1 MDEGDGP
8 HAGPPLSA
16 IDSAFHVRAV
26 RTDDDRI
33 LYFGEPLVPQQRLV
47 EEVWPAF
54 REAGYEVRF
63 TTSDRVGVD
72 PGRPVPAEGGLGGAA
87 ETDAGRVAREHVLV
101 ADPVSVGVDGV
112 PWTNVLLLVATVVST
127 LYAGSL
133 WYHIDLSDPT
143 NALGAWPFALAI
155 LGVLGVHELGHY
167 ALSRH
172 HGVSAT
178 LPYFIPVP
186 TLIGTMGA
194 VIRMKGRMP
203 DREALFDI
211 GVAGPIAGLVATVGV
226 TVVGLHLDPVT
237 IPEAV
242 RSDPSAVRVEI
253 GFPPL
258 MYLLSWV
265 TGQPLSYPAGQ
276 AVNPVVI
283 GGWVGM
289 FVTFL
294 NLIPVGQLDGG
305 HVLRAMLGDRYER
318 YAPVVPAVLFGLAA
332 YVEFVLDAPGNA
344 ALIWVVWGVIA
355 SVFTLMGSARPVQE
369 ETTLDRRRLAVGALT
384 LALGVLC
391 FTPVPIAIV
400 R

>member
-1 MDEGDGP
+1 MAAGDGP
-8 HAGPPLSA
+8 RTGPPLSA

-33 LYFGEPLVPQQRLV
+33 LYFGEPLVPRGQLM
-47 EEVWPAF
+47 EEVWPVF

-72 PGRPVPAEGGLGGAA
+72 PGRAVPAEGTLEPTG
-87 ETDAGRVAREHVLV
+87 DDPGRVAREHVLV
-101 ADPVSVGVDGV
+101 AEPVSVGVDGV
-112 PWTNVLLLVATVVST
+112 PWTNVALFVATVVST

-133 WYHIDLSDPT
+133 WYHIDLSEPT
-143 NALGAWPFALAI
+143 NVLGAWPFALAV

-203 DREALFDI
+203 DRRALFDI

-226 TVVGLHLDPVT
+226 TVVGLHLDPVA

-242 RSDPSAVRVEI
+242 QSDPDAVRVEI

-258 MYLLSWV
+258 MHLLAWV

-283 GGWVGM
+283 AGWVGM

-305 HVLRAMLGDRYER
+305 HVLQAMLGERYER
-318 YAPVVPAVLFGLAA
+318 YALVVPAVLFGLAA
-332 YVEFVLDAPGNA
+332 YVEFVVDAPGNA
-344 ALIWVVWGVIA
+344 ALIWLVWGVIA
-355 SVFTLMGSARPVQE
+355 SVFTLMGSARPVRE
-369 ETTLDRRRLAVGALT
+369 GDTLDRRRLAVGVFT
-384 LALGVLC
+384 LLAGVLC

-400 R
+400 Q

>member
-1 MDEGDGP
+1 MGERDGP
-8 HAGPPLSA
+8 RAGPPLSA

-26 RTDDDRI
+26 RTDGDRV
-33 LYFGEPLVPQQRLV
+33 LYFGEPLVPQGQLI
-47 EEVWPAF
+47 EEVWPTF

-72 PGRPVPAEGGLGGAA
+72 PGRPVPTEPTAEATG
-87 ETDAGRVAREHVLV
+87 DPGRVAREHVLV

-112 PWTNVLLLVATVVST
+112 PWTNVLLFAATVAST

-143 NALGAWPFALAI
+143 NVLGAWPFALAI
-155 LGVLGVHELGHY
+155 LSVLGVHELGHY
-167 ALSRH
+167 ALSRY

-242 RSDPSAVRVEI
+242 QSSPDAVRVEI

-258 MYLLSWV
+258 MHLLAWI
-265 TGQPLSYPAGQ
+265 TGQPLSYPDGL

-305 HVLRAMLGDRYER
+305 HILRAMLGDRYDR
-318 YAPVVPAVLFGLAA
+318 YAPVIPAVLFGLAA

-355 SVFTLMGSARPVQE
+355 SVFTLMGSARPVHE
-369 ETTLDRRRLAVGALT
+369 ESTLDRRRAAVGVLT

-400 R
+400 Q